1 MLKNAFPARL
11 SAALL
16 MLCACVMP
24 AVAIAQTATGSIVTS
39 PVLIPDS
46 NKDGVI
52 KLDGWA
58 LKVSPKLPRKTTV
71 HGPCPGLPDFSYRV
85 RQACAEVTAPPVI
98 EPPVVTPPAP
108 QPDPVP
114 SDIVTKML
122 PEGGVA
128 IQRAGFNVAFGPD
141 GSLGTTQN
149 VGAPFLTDA
158 KNGFLRLSMYT
169 GKGDDVLLQGRSQ
182 DIAGVIVNGRYYVA
196 GLLHGYRQMRG
207 VFTDPFTFVGETVD
221 TTKSVPTPDG
231 IKIVQRVAVEGTTLS
246 YRVRLT
252 NARSVPVSV
261 TYFRSEDPDTAAS
274 FATQNRVVSQGRW
287 EAGMTTGETYF
298 IETTDAGA
306 YAATNPY
313 DKAQVT
319 GTRRE
324 VGYNV
329 KADLTLQLVWPAVLL
344 APGAST
350 EVTFRQGVK

>member
-1 MLKNAFPARL
+1 MLKIAFPARL

-16 MLCACVMP
+16 MLCACFMP
-24 AVAIAQTATGSIVTS
+24 AVAVAQTGTGSIVTS
-39 PVLIPDS
+39 LTRIPDT
-46 NKDGVI
+46 NADGVI

-71 HGPCPGLPDFSYRV
+71 YGPCPGLPDFSYRV
-85 RQACAEVTAPPVI
+85 RQACVEVTAPPVI
-98 EPPVVTPPAP
+98 EPPVVTPPEP
-108 QPDPVP
+108 KPDPVP

-141 GSLGTTQN
+141 GGLGTTQN
-149 VGAPFLTDA
+149 VGAPFLTDT
-158 KNGFLRLSMYT
+158 KSGFLRLSMYT
-169 GKGDDVLLQGRSQ
+169 GKGDDVLLHGRSQ
-182 DIAGVIVNGRYYVA
+182 DIAGMIVNGRYYVA

-207 VFTDPFTFVGETVD
+207 VFSDPFTFSGETVD

-231 IKIVQRVAVEGTTLS
+231 IKIVQRVTIEGTTLF

-274 FATQNRVVSQGRW
+274 YATQNRVVTQGRW
-287 EAGMTTGETYF
+287 EAGLTTGETYF

-324 VGYNV
+324 IGYDAKV
-329 KADLTLQLVWPAVLL
+329 DLTLQLVWPAVLL
-344 APGAST
+344 APGEST

>member
-1 MLKNAFPARL
+1 MKRIAFPARL

-16 MLCACVMP
+16 MLCACFMP
-24 AVAIAQTATGSIVTS
+24 AVATAQTGTGSIVAS
-39 PVLIPDS
+39 PTRIPDT
-46 NKDGVI
+46 NADGVI

-71 HGPCPGLPDFSYRV
+71 YGPCPGLPDFSYRV

-108 QPDPVP
+108 QPNPVP
-114 SDIVTKML
+114 SDIVTMML

-128 IQRAGFNVAFGPD
+128 IQRGGFNVAFGPD
-141 GSLGTTQN
+141 GSLGTLKN

-158 KNGFLRLSMYT
+158 KNGFLRLAMYT
-169 GKGDDVLLQGRSQ
+169 GKGDDVLLHGRSQ
-182 DIAGVIVNGRYYVA
+182 DIAGVVVNGRTYAA
-196 GLLHGYRQMRG
+196 GLLHGYRQMQG
-207 VFTDPFTFVGETVD
+207 AFVDPFTFSGETID
-221 TTKSVPTPDG
+221 TTKSVHTPDG
-231 IKIVQRVAVEGTTLS
+231 IKIVQVVAIEGTTLS

-252 NARSVPVSV
+252 NARSAPVSV

-274 FATQNRVVSQGRW
+274 FVTQNRVVKQGRW

-313 DKAQVT
+313 DKAQFT

-324 VGYNV
+324 VGYNAKV
-329 KADLTLQLVWPAVLL
+329 DLTLQLVWPAVLL
-344 APGAST
+344 APGEST